1 MIVDCYGSAMRALR
15 AIIFDLDNTLWDVG
29 PVILRAEHAMYD
41 FLARHYPRVTARHDL
56 DSMRAVRMRVALEFP
71 AKQHDFTWLRTQAL
85 RQHAQDAGY
94 PDAMAEEAFEWF
106 FQVRNDVVLY
116 DDARP
121 ALERLG
127 RRVRLFVISNGNA
140 DLGRI
145 GIAHYFER
153 CLAAR
158 DAGVLKPDPRIFR
171 MLIEAAGL
179 EADEVAHVGDDP
191 HADVEGARRAGL
203 LPVWLNRAGSP
214 WPRESA
220 PPDHTITSLEQLESV
235 LHRRTTG
242 SG

>member
-1 MIVDCYGSAMRALR
+1 MRALR

-29 PVILRAEHAMYD
+29 PVIVRAEHAMYE
-41 FLARHYPRVTARHDL
+41 FLSRHYPRVTARHDL
-56 DSMRAVRMRVALEFP
+56 DSMRAVRVRMALEFP
-71 AKQHDFTWLRTQAL
+71 AQRHDFTWLRTQAL
-85 RQHAQDAGY
+85 IHHAQEAGY
-94 PDAMAEEAFEWF
+94 PDSMAEEAFELF
-106 FQVRNDVVLY
+106 FRVRNEVVLY
-116 DDARP
+116 EDARP
-121 ALERLG
+121 ALERLS
-127 RRVRLFVISNGNA
+127 RRARLFVISNGNA

-203 LPVWLNRAGSP
+203 LPVWLNRAGSA
-214 WPRESA
+214 WPLASA
-220 PPDHTITSLEQLESV
+220 PPEHTITSLAELVRVVEPGA
-235 LHRRTTG
+235 HDPG
-242 SG
+242 